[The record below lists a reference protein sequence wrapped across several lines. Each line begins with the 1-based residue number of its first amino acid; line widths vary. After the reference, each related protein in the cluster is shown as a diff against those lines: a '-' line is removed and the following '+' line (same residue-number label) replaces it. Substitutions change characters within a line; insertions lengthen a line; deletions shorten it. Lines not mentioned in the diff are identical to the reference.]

1 MKWASPPQL
10 CWSRWFRK
18 MQIQPPQLNLHEG
31 KLEID
36 IFWYILKN
44 LWSSIYFTF
53 IRKIYI
59 SDSDPEPALTNCRD
73 PTLLARPVQCL
84 YKNVVFVLLENL
96 KSFTRGELALLII
109 FLALFHMHIVFIED
123 RRPLGICT
131 HPPLPPWPSSAWTL
145 WSSPGPCPTFHKK
158 FNSLR

>member
-1 MKWASPPQL
+1 
-10 CWSRWFRK
+10 

-44 LWSSIYFTF
+44 LWSSIYFTPLTF

-73 PTLLARPVQCL
+73 PTLLARPVQRL
-84 YKNVVFVLLENL
+84 DKNVVFVLL
-96 KSFTRGELALLII
+96 
-109 FLALFHMHIVFIED
+109 
-123 RRPLGICT
+123 
-131 HPPLPPWPSSAWTL
+131 
-145 WSSPGPCPTFHKK
+145 
-158 FNSLR
+158 